1 MRIVIHIHV
10 ICVLR
15 LFLFFLAGEMSKYLT
30 TENIDVKTPLGRK
43 LCPIINEEVI
53 LIPILRA
60 GVSMLSGFQRILQ
73 KSKTGFI
80 WAHRDS
86 NAQAQLDKYK
96 FPKDIEGKTVV
107 LLDTMLATG
116 GTINISCNLLEKCKP
131 KQIICASILS
141 TKKGLHNLNT
151 DISVVLTAGVSDKL
165 DSNLYV
171 YPGVGDSGDR
181 LYG

>member
-1 MRIVIHIHV
+1 
-10 ICVLR
+10 
-15 LFLFFLAGEMSKYLT
+15 
-30 TENIDVKTPLGRK
+30 
-43 LCPIINEEVI
+43 
-53 LIPILRA
+53 
-60 GVSMLSGFQRILQ
+60 MLSGFQRILQ

-86 NAQAQLDKYK
+86 EAHAKLDKYK
-96 FPKDIEGKTVV
+96 LPKAIEGKTIV

-116 GTINISCNLLEKCKP
+116 GTINLCCEIIKAYNP
-131 KQIICASILS
+131 KQILCATVLS
-141 TKKGLHNLNT
+141 TQTGLDNLT
-151 DISVVLTAGVSDKL
+151 DDISVILTAGISDKL